1 MGNIEMIIL
10 RRMEELD
17 KEIWHAVDMQEKC
30 RSESAEMIAFWE
42 QEEKKKIAVY
52 MELRRL
58 LTQCKA

>member
-30 RSESAEMIAFWE
+30 RSDAKMLAFWE
-42 QEEKKKIAVY
+42 QEESKKIGIY